1 VILGLLLVSAAAA
14 AYASSAEHA
23 YSDAFPK
30 RIMLQ
35 HLHLL
40 GPDGAIQASAAFS
53 SDILCFCDMWAVS
66 PARLLTL
73 TVLKPSQMISRLH

>member
-1 VILGLLLVSAAAA
+1 MGLLLVSAAAA

-40 GPDGAIQASAAFS
+40 GPDGVIQARAAIS
-53 SDILCFCDMWAVS
+53 SDILCFFD
-66 PARLLTL
+66 T
-73 TVLKPSQMISRLH
+73 